1 MSIRALF
8 IAFSLATASLL
19 AAFFASFYLYQKA
32 GSDIVRTY
40 DRRYAAYQLADGF
53 RQTSSELTRMVR
65 TFVATGDRMYKEQY
79 FKALEIRDGKAPTP
93 IDYYTRPYWEL
104 VTTRGAQ
111 PRPDSDTMS
120 LRDRM
125 VQAGIQ
131 GDEFQ
136 LLDTAIERSNALV
149 KLETDAMDTLARPG
163 LTASQRQQANGNLVS
178 KSYHAAVASAMEPVD
193 AFFAKLNE
201 RSSAEVAA
209 ATARQT
215 TQFWLMLASS
225 FALLVDLGLFGWL
238 MMTRVVRGVG
248 GLETAMGRVAAGDLD
263 TAIGGLD
270 RRDEVGAMARALEV
284 FRSAAT
290 EKLRLTAE
298 ADAARRSQAASA
310 ERQHALDNAKADDLR
325 AFVHA
330 VEAGFARLSAG
341 DLTVRMGEAVAPEFE
356 PIRAQFNQSVA
367 KLEATIGQVVS
378 AVGAM
383 RSGLSE
389 ITVAAGDL
397 SQRTEQQA
405 ANLEQTVA
413 ALGQVTRGVGETA
426 ARADAARQSASTA
439 CREAERGG
447 EIVGRAVSAMAEIEQ
462 SSARIGNIIG
472 VIDEIAFQTNLLA
485 LNAGVEAA
493 RAGEAGRGFAVVAQ
507 EVRGLAQRSAEAAK
521 EIKALIEASGHQV
534 GSGVELVS
542 ASGRSLEAIVA
553 QVGGVAQ
560 SIAEMADAAREQAVA
575 LREVSVAADQ
585 MDKVTQQNAA
595 MVEETTAAAQ
605 ALSGETEGLAGLVSG
620 FATGAGHRVAAMRPA
635 ASAAMKR
642 AAIQP
647 ARPAGTRAHAGPASH
662 AAHATSRPVA
672 QMRTAGH
679 GGAAPKAAAVEEGW
693 EEF

>member
-1 MSIRALF
+1 MLRTVRQKLLAISVAVLFLIVGGMGLGLWSTGRLGAALDASDTAGDIMQNHMQADMMHDALRADVLSAIVGQTGEYKIDLAKVRAETAEHVADF
-8 IAFSLATASLL
+8 QAAIERNRQLATAAEIRGVLDALTAPLQDYSAAASTIIDRIGRGETVAQPVLDDFVHRFDVLAERMEAASNAIDGMVVRENQKADGIQSLSQRIFLALMGVGLLFSAGL
-19 AAFFASFYLYQKA
+19 AAFVAFAVSRPIRVLSSNMRALA
-32 GSDIVRTY
+32 G
-40 DRRYAAYQLADGF
+40 
-53 RQTSSELTRMVR
+53 
-65 TFVATGDRMYKEQY
+65 
-79 FKALEIRDGKAPTP
+79 
-93 IDYYTRPYWEL
+93 
-104 VTTRGAQ
+104 
-111 PRPDSDTMS
+111 
-120 LRDRM
+120 
-125 VQAGIQ
+125 
-131 GDEFQ
+131 
-136 LLDTAIERSNALV
+136 
-149 KLETDAMDTLARPG
+149 
-163 LTASQRQQANGNLVS
+163 
-178 KSYHAAVASAMEPVD
+178 
-193 AFFAKLNE
+193 
-201 RSSAEVAA
+201 
-209 ATARQT
+209 
-215 TQFWLMLASS
+215 
-225 FALLVDLGLFGWL
+225 
-238 MMTRVVRGVG
+238 
-248 GLETAMGRVAAGDLD
+248 GDLD
-263 TAIGGLD
+263 VRLHGAD
-270 RRDEVGAMARALEV
+270 RRDEVGEIVRAVRDFQTFLTARASSE
-284 FRSAAT
+284 
-290 EKLRLTAE
+290 AE
-298 ADAARRSQAASA
+298 AAS
-310 ERQHALDNAKADDLR
+310 ERQSRKRESLQRQHALDNAKADDLR

-367 KLEATIGQVVS
+367 QLEATIGDVVQ

-405 ANLEQTVA
+405 ASLEETVA
-413 ALGQVTRGVGETA
+413 ALGEVTRGVGETA
-426 ARADAARQSASTA
+426 ARADSARQSASTA

-447 EIVGRAVSAMAEIEQ
+447 EIVGRAVAAMAEIEQ

-560 SIAEMADAAREQAVA
+560 SIAEMADAAREQAVS

-605 ALSGETEGLAGLVSG
+605 ALSGETEALAGLVSG
-620 FATGAGHRVAAMRPA
+620 FATGRGQRAMAAPARTAAGHAGHAVSSRRMAAAAPMRPVP
-635 ASAAMKR
+635 
-642 AAIQP
+642 P
-647 ARPAGTRAHAGPASH
+647 APA
-662 AAHATSRPVA
+662 RPVA
-672 QMRTAGH
+672 QMRTVGH
-679 GGAAPKAAAVEEGW
+679 GGAAPKAAAIEDGW